1 MVIAGDVARDFIYRD
16 GSQAFDLVGLFKP
29 ITKLA
34 AGEVVV
40 LDGRRES
47 VTDLMHNLDQV
58 QQTLA
63 ASGLSAAPLSQI

>member
-1 MVIAGDVARDFIYRD
+1 MSDDAAD
-16 GSQAFDLVGLFKP
+16 KP